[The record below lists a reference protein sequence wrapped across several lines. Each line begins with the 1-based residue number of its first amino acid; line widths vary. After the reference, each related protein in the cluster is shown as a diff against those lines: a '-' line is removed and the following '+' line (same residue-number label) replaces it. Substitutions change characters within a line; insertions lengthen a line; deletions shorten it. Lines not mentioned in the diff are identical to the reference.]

1 MIGPTRGS
9 RLRADDSAASARRHT
24 EWSVRR
30 SFLALLF
37 GAFIASTAP
46 CAGAAPRDIVNK
58 PAPGFDLTDLNG
70 RPLRLS
76 SFRGKVVLL
85 NFWAT
90 WCGPCRVEMP
100 VFASWQNQYGGQ
112 GLQII
117 GISLDD
123 ATGPPRRL
131 VQRLRLNYPVAMG
144 DDRLAARYGGVLGL
158 PLTFLIDRD
167 GVVRACFQGDSDL
180 KEIERQM
187 RALLA
192 RPRLHPL

>member
-1 MIGPTRGS
+1 M
-9 RLRADDSAASARRHT
+9 
-24 EWSVRR
+24 WSVRR

-37 GAFIASTAP
+37 GAFVASTTP
-46 CAGAAPRDIVNK
+46 CAGAAPRDLVNK

-123 ATGPPRRL
+123 AAGPARRL

-167 GVVRACFQGDSDL
+167 GVVRACFQDDSDL

-192 RPRLHPL
+192 RPGLHPL